1 MGLQKQHKILIGGG
15 STLLILFIIT
25 SSIFMYMLFLKQ
37 DTEYKELS
45 YKLENLQKETQTQL
59 IELSENVL
67 ETKEGLTSLG
77 AQFSTI
83 DTEIS
88 KLKASVSSDF
98 SGIIEE
104 SIKSVVTIRTDI
116 SQGSGFF
123 VANNG
128 YIITNAHVMEGAK
141 AATIITYDGKS
152 HRVQKIGENTGMDIS
167 LLKIENENYSPLELA
182 DSDKIKQGER
192 VIAIGNPLGLSFS
205 VTQGIIS
212 NVHQKGENGLNAYVQ
227 IDAALNSGNS
237 GGPLINIEGEV
248 IGINNFKISGAESLG
263 FALESNYIKTII
275 NEIYNQIEGVDLI

>member
-1 MGLQKQHKILIGGG
+1 MY
-15 STLLILFIIT
+15 LILV
-25 SSIFMYMLFLKQ
+25 KQ
-37 DTEYKELS
+37 NTEYQELS
-45 YKLENLQKETQTQL
+45 YKLENLQTETQSQL

-67 ETKEGLTSLG
+67 ETKESLTSLG

-104 SIKSVVTIRTDI
+104 SIKSVVTIRTDV

-123 VANNG
+123 IANNG

-152 HRVQKIGENTGMDIS
+152 HKVQKIGENTGMDIT

-182 DSDKIKQGER
+182 DSDEIKQGER

-237 GGPLINIEGEV
+237 GGPLINIDGEV

-263 FALESNYIKTII
+263 FALESNYIKTTVNNIF
-275 NEIYNQIEGVDLI
+275 NELEGIDLI

>member
-1 MGLQKQHKILIGGG
+1 MTLEKKHKIILG
-15 STLLILFIIT
+15 SISSLFILFMIT
-25 SSIFMYMLFLKQ
+25 SSVFMYLILLKQ
-37 DTEYKELS
+37 NTEYQELS
-45 YKLENLQKETQTQL
+45 FKLESLQTDTQSQL

-67 ETKEGLTSLG
+67 ETKESLTSLG

-98 SGIIEE
+98 SGVIEE
-104 SIKSVVTIRTDI
+104 SIKSVVTIRTDV

-123 VANNG
+123 IANNG

-152 HRVQKIGENTGMDIS
+152 HKVQKIGENTGMDIT
-167 LLKIENENYSPLELA
+167 LLKIENENYFPLELA

-237 GGPLINIEGEV
+237 GGPLINIDGEA

-263 FALESNYIKTII
+263 FALESNYIKTTVNNIF
-275 NEIYNQIEGVDLI
+275 NELEGVDLI